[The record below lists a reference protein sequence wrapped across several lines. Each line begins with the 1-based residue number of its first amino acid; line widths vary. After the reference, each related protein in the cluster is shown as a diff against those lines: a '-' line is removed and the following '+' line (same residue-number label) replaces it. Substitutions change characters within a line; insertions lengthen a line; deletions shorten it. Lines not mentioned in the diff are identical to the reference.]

1 MGHIWIS
8 YVFDMGH
15 YPPYQTHMM
24 PCSGSLLSY
33 LWESYVFRKV
43 PYNSQIWEWY
53 GLWEWYGM
61 IAMQRNDMGMV
72 WEVQSVPYLTHIY
85 GKDMYLVKIHSIPI
99 HGNDMGWE
107 WYGMIAIA
115 REWYGNVYQSH
126 TKPTSM
132 GKIHPLF
139 LLGEIKVWG
148 NSPIPIPKLFKEM
161 TTLWLSFKVLLFKSW
176 TR

>member
-72 WEVQSVPYLTHIY
+72 WEVQSVPHLWKSYVFRKVPYHSHTWECY
-85 GKDMYLVKIHSIPI
+85 GL
-99 HGNDMGWE
+99 WE
-107 WYGMIAIA
+107 WYGMIAM
-115 REWYGNVYQSH
+115 RGNG
-126 TKPTSM
+126 M
-132 GKIHPLF
+132 GAYI
-139 LLGEIKVWG
+139 
-148 NSPIPIPKLFKEM
+148 SPIPNPHLWERYIRYSYWGKLRYGV
-161 TTLWLSFKVLLFKSW
+161 TAPYLSQNYSRKWPLCD
-176 TR
+176 